1 MECVVSPTD
10 QLGLRWVWS
19 STVGGRGNGKQILNW
34 LYRACIALLRGPAW
48 IGCLVSHVWCH
59 PGSGVAHVHTPE
71 TPQDQLPHLNLA
83 PLTVQLLPRRLAPN
97 MRKSY
102 PDPTSSIIQDKWPSH
117 PSPQPLWPLC
127 IRKRHNLHNY
137 MGLVWV
143 TMCIVSYQIIWP
155 SLQTHV
161 LKCPE
166 TLRMCISIFRTS
178 LSLYFRKGAL
188 FASWKKLSKFPKKE
202 DKLWYKTMYK

>member
-1 MECVVSPTD
+1 MPENELTYNGMCSFTYRPTR
-10 QLGLRWVWS
+10 LEVGVGLNSR
-19 STVGGRGNGKQILNW
+19 GRGNGKQILNW

-71 TPQDQLPHLNLA
+71 TPQDQLPLLHLA

-97 MRKSY
+97 MKKSY
-102 PDPTSSIIQDKWPSH
+102 PDPTRSIIQDKWPSH
-117 PSPQPLWPLC
+117 PSPHPLWPLC

-155 SLQTHV
+155 SLQTNVHWSAQK
-161 LKCPE
+161 LYDCALASSEQAFHYTSEKAIICF
-166 TLRMCISIFRTS
+166 MKKAIQISK
-178 LSLYFRKGAL
+178 KGR
-188 FASWKKLSKFPKKE
+188 
-202 DKLWYKTMYK
+202 